1 MATAMRE
8 LMWSEAEWD
17 EFHDRQL
24 LEESQE
30 IERIEDEFLDLAATV
45 GPDHPEALATHVR
58 LIRLFDP
65 EASVDPLLDSSAEAL
80 SASCAR
86 VLGPDHDLTFD
97 MREFAAV
104 ADYYRGNADRGLA
117 RLDALVA
124 DRTTASG
131 PDDERTLALR
141 VRRARVRTADVKR
154 DEEGTPERADWD
166 TEWTTLIADTT
177 RALGADHLLTL
188 EARTW
193 LAFDYCEMGE
203 NAKEEAGYAALV
215 ADRTR
220 IQGPEHQDTL
230 SARERHLSCTIHH
243 PDVAGTASDSD
254 FEKDARQLIDDCV
267 RVLGVEDPVTQNAM
281 QLLEP
286 PEPGGLSAAGD

>member
-1 MATAMRE
+1 
-8 LMWSEAEWD
+8 MWSEAGWD

-24 LEESQE
+24 VEESQE
-30 IERIEDEFLDLAATV
+30 IERVEDEFLDLAATV
-45 GPDHPEALATHVR
+45 GPDHPDALAAHVR
-58 LIRLFDP
+58 LVRMFDA

-86 VLGPDHDLTFD
+86 VLGPDDDLTFE

-124 DRTTASG
+124 DRTAASG

-141 VRRARVRTADVKR
+141 MRRARIRTADVKR
-154 DEEGTPERADWD
+154 DDAGVPERPDWD
-166 TEWTTLIADTT
+166 AEWTTLIADAT

-193 LAFDYCEMGE
+193 LAYEYCEMGE
-203 NAKEEAGYAALV
+203 NAQEEAGYAALV

-220 IQGPEHQDTL
+220 IQGPGHQDTL
-230 SARERHLSCTIHH
+230 GARERHLSCALHH
-243 PDVAGTASDSD
+243 PDVAGPTAE
-254 FEKDARQLIDDCV
+254 FEKASQQLIDDCV
-267 RVLGVEDPVTQNAM
+267 RILGAEDPLTQNAM

-286 PEPGGLSAAGD
+286 PEDSLAGD